1 MQSRAIRLYLSP
13 LPAIAGLLLTRLM
26 RFPASPDGLPS
37 TNHLLGPL
45 QPSHLPLL
53 FWPDRSQLHIA
64 LAVATLA
71 ACHRLRVASP
81 EVVQR
86 LKWRNDGGRAWRTIT
101 PAHPPPTSS
110 QGRRRG
116 ASRSRHDATVASY
129 EECAQSRLTPGMLW
143 GTLGLC
149 NGAGRLPAPARSRA
163 SDEIDR
169 LIRWRDAGGQLAQF
183 HKRGELGVA

>member
-1 MQSRAIRLYLSP
+1 MQSRAIQLYLSP
-13 LPAIAGLLLTRLM
+13 LPAITGLHLTRLM

-86 LKWRNDGGRAWRTIT
+86 LKWRNDGGAPGEHSHQHTHHTHLFTGQATRGVTISARRHGCVVRGMCTVSANAWDAMGHSRTM
-101 PAHPPPTSS
+101 
-110 QGRRRG
+110 QRRG
-116 ASRSRHDATVASY
+116 DGCPTQV
-129 EECAQSRLTPGMLW
+129 
-143 GTLGLC
+143 
-149 NGAGRLPAPARSRA
+149 A
-163 SDEIDR
+163 SDEI
-169 LIRWRDAGGQLAQF
+169 RWRQASQLAQQIS
-183 HKRGELGVA
+183 

>member
-1 MQSRAIRLYLSP
+1 MNYSRTTYSNGFLTKNHTPIKVHGAASWHACIIVPPKATAMQSRAIQLYLSP
-13 LPAIAGLLLTRLM
+13 LPAITGLHLTRLM

-86 LKWRNDGGRAWRTIT
+86 LKWRNDGGAPGEHSHQHTH
-101 PAHPPPTSS
+101 HPPLHRA
-110 QGRRRG
+110 GDAG
-116 ASRSRHDATVASY
+116 RHDLGTTP
-129 EECAQSRLTPGMLW
+129 RLRRTRKEP
-143 GTLGLC
+143 T
-149 NGAGRLPAPARSRA
+149 
-163 SDEIDR
+163 E
-169 LIRWRDAGGQLAQF
+169 GQLGHCAKSTGRAQ
-183 HKRGELGVA
+183 LMA